1 MKPPVILVLLAEVV
15 SSFQVIHCREN
26 QLSLNAKITDGFL
39 LGKALFAL
47 NVRPI
52 RRKDMLSDEKRLE
65 LIRAH
70 GTGGWQTVADMDR
83 FARAVAE
90 AAVQAEREGQEPV
103 AKRCHACREVG
114 MIHCCDPA
122 HCNGP
127 WSDKAEEMRLV
138 ETVTKAILFQ
148 DSGSSEGWEE
158 NSDLGEAAIAAYRKA
173 TPPAAVPEGW
183 KLSVFSLTE
192 AARCLGVAQERND
205 SASIDHWSRESQ
217 KYERE
222 MLAASQPEAK
232 S

>member
-1 MKPPVILVLLAEVV
+1 M
-15 SSFQVIHCREN
+15 
-26 QLSLNAKITDGFL
+26 LN
-39 LGKALFAL
+39 
-47 NVRPI
+47 
-52 RRKDMLSDEKRLE
+52 DER
-65 LIRAH
+65 LIRAAL
-70 GTGGWQTVADMDR
+70 TGAGFGDMTDAGVAQVLAEIEACDQDMI
-83 FARAVAE
+83 AELAGLRAVAE
-90 AAVQAEREGQEPV
+90 AAVKDAVGGDEPV

-222 MLAASQPEAK
+222 MLAASQPEVRNV
-232 S
+232 